1 MTKVNVIIDFS
12 KWNKKI
18 SEPKNY
24 IKKKVRKIKR
34 NKFLKGNNKEFSL
47 FLTSSKKM
55 KNLNFKFKNKN
66 KSTDVLSFPNND
78 KFLNTDYL
86 GDVAINF
93 EIVDK
98 RSKDTNF
105 NYEFDRMWVHGY
117 LHLLGFDHKKN
128 KDFAKMS
135 KIEKKMNYGFYQPC
149 AAVNYPGKEVPYT
162 RIIEYKHFLNQ
173 ESPHTVIVSETTN
186 DHGEPYYPVPN
197 KKNMDLYQRYQ
208 KLAEHEQ
215 THSGIYFVGRLA
227 NYKYF
232 NMDQAIK
239 NAINFFETKFL

>member
-1 MTKVNVIIDFS
+1 MTKVNVIVDFS

-47 FLTSSKKM
+47 LLTSSKKM

-78 KFLNTDYL
+78 KFLNTGYL

-98 RSKDTNF
+98 RSKNTNF

-117 LHLLGFDHKKN
+117 LHLLGFDHKKI
-128 KDFAKMS
+128 KDFDKMS
-135 KIEKKMNYGFYQPC
+135 KIEKKILDCFD
-149 AAVNYPGKEVPYT
+149 
-162 RIIEYKHFLNQ
+162 
-173 ESPHTVIVSETTN
+173 HT
-186 DHGEPYYPVPN
+186 
-197 KKNMDLYQRYQ
+197 
-208 KLAEHEQ
+208 
-215 THSGIYFVGRLA
+215 F
-227 NYKYF
+227 
-232 NMDQAIK
+232 
-239 NAINFFETKFL
+239 

>member
-47 FLTSSKKM
+47 LLTSSKKM
-55 KNLNFKFKNKN
+55 KNLNLKFKNKN

-86 GDVAINF
+86 GDVAVNF
-93 EIVDK
+93 EVVDK
-98 RSKDTNF
+98 RSKNTNF

-117 LHLLGFDHKKN
+117 LHLLGFDHKKI

-135 KIEKKMNYGFYQPC
+135 KIEKKILDCFD
-149 AAVNYPGKEVPYT
+149 
-162 RIIEYKHFLNQ
+162 
-173 ESPHTVIVSETTN
+173 HT
-186 DHGEPYYPVPN
+186 
-197 KKNMDLYQRYQ
+197 
-208 KLAEHEQ
+208 
-215 THSGIYFVGRLA
+215 F
-227 NYKYF
+227 
-232 NMDQAIK
+232 
-239 NAINFFETKFL
+239 

>member
-24 IKKKVRKIKR
+24 IKKKISKIKR

-78 KFLNTDYL
+78 KFLNTNYL

-117 LHLLGFDHKKN
+117 LHLLGFDHKKI
-128 KDFAKMS
+128 KDFDKMS
-135 KIEKKMNYGFYQPC
+135 KIEKKILDCFD
-149 AAVNYPGKEVPYT
+149 
-162 RIIEYKHFLNQ
+162 
-173 ESPHTVIVSETTN
+173 HT
-186 DHGEPYYPVPN
+186 
-197 KKNMDLYQRYQ
+197 
-208 KLAEHEQ
+208 
-215 THSGIYFVGRLA
+215 F
-227 NYKYF
+227 
-232 NMDQAIK
+232 
-239 NAINFFETKFL
+239 

>member
-24 IKKKVRKIKR
+24 IKKKFRKIKR
-34 NKFLKGNNKEFSL
+34 NKFLKGDNKEFSL
-47 FLTSSKKM
+47 LLTSSKKM
-55 KNLNFKFKNKN
+55 KNLNLKFKNKN

-78 KFLNTDYL
+78 KFLNTNYL

-117 LHLLGFDHKKN
+117 LHLLGFDHKKI
-128 KDFAKMS
+128 KDFNKMS
-135 KIEKKMNYGFYQPC
+135 KIEKKILDCFD
-149 AAVNYPGKEVPYT
+149 
-162 RIIEYKHFLNQ
+162 
-173 ESPHTVIVSETTN
+173 HT
-186 DHGEPYYPVPN
+186 
-197 KKNMDLYQRYQ
+197 
-208 KLAEHEQ
+208 
-215 THSGIYFVGRLA
+215 F
-227 NYKYF
+227 
-232 NMDQAIK
+232 
-239 NAINFFETKFL
+239 

>member
-24 IKKKVRKIKR
+24 IKKRFRKIKR
-34 NKFLKGNNKEFSL
+34 NKFLRGNNKEFSL
-47 FLTSSKKM
+47 LLTSSKKM
-55 KNLNFKFKNKN
+55 KNLNLKFKNKN
-66 KSTDVLSFPNND
+66 KSTDVLSFTNND
-78 KFLNTDYL
+78 KFLNADYL

-117 LHLLGFDHKKN
+117 LHLLGFDHKKI

-135 KIEKKMNYGFYQPC
+135 KIEKKILDCF
-149 AAVNYPGKEVPYT
+149 
-162 RIIEYKHFLNQ
+162 
-173 ESPHTVIVSETTN
+173 
-186 DHGEPYYPVPN
+186 DH
-197 KKNMDLYQRYQ
+197 
-208 KLAEHEQ
+208 
-215 THSGIYFVGRLA
+215 
-227 NYKYF
+227 
-232 NMDQAIK
+232 
-239 NAINFFETKFL
+239 KF

>member
-78 KFLNTDYL
+78 KFLNTNYL

-117 LHLLGFDHKKN
+117 LHLLGFDHKKI
-128 KDFAKMS
+128 KDFNKMS
-135 KIEKKMNYGFYQPC
+135 KIEKKILDCFD
-149 AAVNYPGKEVPYT
+149 
-162 RIIEYKHFLNQ
+162 
-173 ESPHTVIVSETTN
+173 HT
-186 DHGEPYYPVPN
+186 
-197 KKNMDLYQRYQ
+197 
-208 KLAEHEQ
+208 
-215 THSGIYFVGRLA
+215 F
-227 NYKYF
+227 
-232 NMDQAIK
+232 
-239 NAINFFETKFL
+239 

>member
-78 KFLNTDYL
+78 KFLNTNYL

-105 NYEFDRMWVHGY
+105 NYEFDRMWLHGY
-117 LHLLGFDHKKN
+117 LHLLGFDHKKI
-128 KDFAKMS
+128 KDFDKMS
-135 KIEKKMNYGFYQPC
+135 KIEKKILDCFD
-149 AAVNYPGKEVPYT
+149 
-162 RIIEYKHFLNQ
+162 
-173 ESPHTVIVSETTN
+173 HT
-186 DHGEPYYPVPN
+186 
-197 KKNMDLYQRYQ
+197 
-208 KLAEHEQ
+208 
-215 THSGIYFVGRLA
+215 F
-227 NYKYF
+227 
-232 NMDQAIK
+232 
-239 NAINFFETKFL
+239 

>member
-1 MTKVNVIIDFS
+1 MTKVNVIVDFS

-24 IKKKVRKIKR
+24 IKKKVSKIKR

-98 RSKDTNF
+98 RSKNTNF

-117 LHLLGFDHKKN
+117 LHLLGFDHKKI
-128 KDFAKMS
+128 KDFDKMS
-135 KIEKKMNYGFYQPC
+135 KIEKKILDCFD
-149 AAVNYPGKEVPYT
+149 
-162 RIIEYKHFLNQ
+162 
-173 ESPHTVIVSETTN
+173 HT
-186 DHGEPYYPVPN
+186 
-197 KKNMDLYQRYQ
+197 
-208 KLAEHEQ
+208 
-215 THSGIYFVGRLA
+215 F
-227 NYKYF
+227 
-232 NMDQAIK
+232 
-239 NAINFFETKFL
+239 

>member
-78 KFLNTDYL
+78 KFLNTNYL

-117 LHLLGFDHKKN
+117 LHLLGFDHKKV
-128 KDFAKMS
+128 KDFDKMS
-135 KIEKKMNYGFYQPC
+135 KIEKKILDCFD
-149 AAVNYPGKEVPYT
+149 
-162 RIIEYKHFLNQ
+162 
-173 ESPHTVIVSETTN
+173 HT
-186 DHGEPYYPVPN
+186 
-197 KKNMDLYQRYQ
+197 
-208 KLAEHEQ
+208 
-215 THSGIYFVGRLA
+215 F
-227 NYKYF
+227 
-232 NMDQAIK
+232 
-239 NAINFFETKFL
+239 

>member
-1 MTKVNVIIDFS
+1 MTKVNVIVDFS

-47 FLTSSKKM
+47 LLTSSKKM

-117 LHLLGFDHKKN
+117 LHLLGFDHKKI
-128 KDFAKMS
+128 KDFDKMS
-135 KIEKKMNYGFYQPC
+135 KIEKKILDCFD
-149 AAVNYPGKEVPYT
+149 
-162 RIIEYKHFLNQ
+162 
-173 ESPHTVIVSETTN
+173 HT
-186 DHGEPYYPVPN
+186 
-197 KKNMDLYQRYQ
+197 
-208 KLAEHEQ
+208 
-215 THSGIYFVGRLA
+215 F
-227 NYKYF
+227 
-232 NMDQAIK
+232 
-239 NAINFFETKFL
+239 

>member
-24 IKKKVRKIKR
+24 IKKKFRKIKR

-47 FLTSSKKM
+47 LLTSSKKM

-78 KFLNTDYL
+78 KFLNTNYL

-117 LHLLGFDHKKN
+117 LHLLGFAHKKI
-128 KDFAKMS
+128 KDFNKMS
-135 KIEKKMNYGFYQPC
+135 KIEKKILDCFD
-149 AAVNYPGKEVPYT
+149 
-162 RIIEYKHFLNQ
+162 
-173 ESPHTVIVSETTN
+173 HT
-186 DHGEPYYPVPN
+186 
-197 KKNMDLYQRYQ
+197 
-208 KLAEHEQ
+208 
-215 THSGIYFVGRLA
+215 F
-227 NYKYF
+227 
-232 NMDQAIK
+232 
-239 NAINFFETKFL
+239 

>member
-47 FLTSSKKM
+47 LLTSSKKM

-86 GDVAINF
+86 GDVAVNF
-93 EIVDK
+93 EVVDK
-98 RSKDTNF
+98 RSKNTNF

-117 LHLLGFDHKKN
+117 LHLLGFDHKKI
-128 KDFAKMS
+128 KDFDKMS
-135 KIEKKMNYGFYQPC
+135 KIEKKILDCFD
-149 AAVNYPGKEVPYT
+149 
-162 RIIEYKHFLNQ
+162 
-173 ESPHTVIVSETTN
+173 HT
-186 DHGEPYYPVPN
+186 
-197 KKNMDLYQRYQ
+197 
-208 KLAEHEQ
+208 
-215 THSGIYFVGRLA
+215 F
-227 NYKYF
+227 
-232 NMDQAIK
+232 
-239 NAINFFETKFL
+239 

>member
-47 FLTSSKKM
+47 LLTSSKKM
-55 KNLNFKFKNKN
+55 KNLNLKFKNKN

-86 GDVAINF
+86 GDIAINF

-98 RSKDTNF
+98 RSKNTNF

-117 LHLLGFDHKKN
+117 LHLLGFDHKKI
-128 KDFAKMS
+128 KDFDKMS
-135 KIEKKMNYGFYQPC
+135 KIEKKILDCFD
-149 AAVNYPGKEVPYT
+149 
-162 RIIEYKHFLNQ
+162 
-173 ESPHTVIVSETTN
+173 HT
-186 DHGEPYYPVPN
+186 
-197 KKNMDLYQRYQ
+197 
-208 KLAEHEQ
+208 
-215 THSGIYFVGRLA
+215 F
-227 NYKYF
+227 
-232 NMDQAIK
+232 
-239 NAINFFETKFL
+239 

>member
-47 FLTSSKKM
+47 LLTSSKKM
-55 KNLNFKFKNKN
+55 RNLNLKFKNKN
-66 KSTDVLSFPNND
+66 KTTDVLSFPNND
-78 KFLNTDYL
+78 KFLNTNYL

-117 LHLLGFDHKKN
+117 LHLLGFDHKKV
-128 KDFAKMS
+128 KDFDKMS
-135 KIEKKMNYGFYQPC
+135 KIEKKILDCFD
-149 AAVNYPGKEVPYT
+149 
-162 RIIEYKHFLNQ
+162 
-173 ESPHTVIVSETTN
+173 HT
-186 DHGEPYYPVPN
+186 
-197 KKNMDLYQRYQ
+197 
-208 KLAEHEQ
+208 
-215 THSGIYFVGRLA
+215 F
-227 NYKYF
+227 
-232 NMDQAIK
+232 
-239 NAINFFETKFL
+239 

>member
-1 MTKVNVIIDFS
+1 MTKVNVIVDFS

-24 IKKKVRKIKR
+24 IKKKVSKIKR

-47 FLTSSKKM
+47 LLTSSKKM
-55 KNLNFKFKNKN
+55 RNLNLKFKNKN

-117 LHLLGFDHKKN
+117 LHLLGFDHKKI
-128 KDFAKMS
+128 KDFDKMS
-135 KIEKKMNYGFYQPC
+135 KIEKKILDCFD
-149 AAVNYPGKEVPYT
+149 
-162 RIIEYKHFLNQ
+162 
-173 ESPHTVIVSETTN
+173 HT
-186 DHGEPYYPVPN
+186 
-197 KKNMDLYQRYQ
+197 
-208 KLAEHEQ
+208 
-215 THSGIYFVGRLA
+215 F
-227 NYKYF
+227 
-232 NMDQAIK
+232 
-239 NAINFFETKFL
+239 

>member
-1 MTKVNVIIDFS
+1 MTIVNVIIDFS

-47 FLTSSKKM
+47 LLTSSKKM
-55 KNLNFKFKNKN
+55 KNLNLKFKNKN
-66 KSTDVLSFPNND
+66 KPTDVLSFPNND
-78 KFLNTDYL
+78 KFINKDYL

-98 RSKDTNF
+98 RSRKTNF

-117 LHLLGFDHKKN
+117 LHLLGFDHKKI

-135 KIEKKMNYGFYQPC
+135 KIEKKILDCFD
-149 AAVNYPGKEVPYT
+149 
-162 RIIEYKHFLNQ
+162 
-173 ESPHTVIVSETTN
+173 HT
-186 DHGEPYYPVPN
+186 
-197 KKNMDLYQRYQ
+197 
-208 KLAEHEQ
+208 
-215 THSGIYFVGRLA
+215 F
-227 NYKYF
+227 
-232 NMDQAIK
+232 
-239 NAINFFETKFL
+239 

>member
-34 NKFLKGNNKEFSL
+34 NKFLISNKKEFSL
-47 FLTSSKKM
+47 LLTSSKKM
-55 KNLNFKFKNKN
+55 RNLNLKFKNKN

-78 KFLNTDYL
+78 KFINKDYL

-98 RSKDTNF
+98 RSKKTNF

-117 LHLLGFDHKKN
+117 LHLLGFDHKKI

-135 KIEKKMNYGFYQPC
+135 KIEKKILDCFD
-149 AAVNYPGKEVPYT
+149 
-162 RIIEYKHFLNQ
+162 
-173 ESPHTVIVSETTN
+173 HT
-186 DHGEPYYPVPN
+186 
-197 KKNMDLYQRYQ
+197 
-208 KLAEHEQ
+208 
-215 THSGIYFVGRLA
+215 F
-227 NYKYF
+227 
-232 NMDQAIK
+232 
-239 NAINFFETKFL
+239 

>member
-47 FLTSSKKM
+47 LLTSSKKM
-55 KNLNFKFKNKN
+55 RNLNLKFKNKN
-66 KSTDVLSFPNND
+66 KTTDVLSFPNND

-117 LHLLGFDHKKN
+117 LHLLGFDHKKI
-128 KDFAKMS
+128 KDFNKMS
-135 KIEKKMNYGFYQPC
+135 KIEKKILDCFD
-149 AAVNYPGKEVPYT
+149 
-162 RIIEYKHFLNQ
+162 
-173 ESPHTVIVSETTN
+173 HT
-186 DHGEPYYPVPN
+186 
-197 KKNMDLYQRYQ
+197 
-208 KLAEHEQ
+208 
-215 THSGIYFVGRLA
+215 F
-227 NYKYF
+227 
-232 NMDQAIK
+232 
-239 NAINFFETKFL
+239 

>member
-24 IKKKVRKIKR
+24 IKKRFRKIKR
-34 NKFLKGNNKEFSL
+34 NKFLRGNNKEFSL
-47 FLTSSKKM
+47 LLTSSKKM
-55 KNLNFKFKNKN
+55 KNLNLKFKNKN

-78 KFLNTDYL
+78 KFLNTNYL

-117 LHLLGFDHKKN
+117 LHLLGFDHKKV
-128 KDFAKMS
+128 KDFDKMS
-135 KIEKKMNYGFYQPC
+135 KIEKKILDCFD
-149 AAVNYPGKEVPYT
+149 YT
-162 RIIEYKHFLNQ
+162 F
-173 ESPHTVIVSETTN
+173 
-186 DHGEPYYPVPN
+186 
-197 KKNMDLYQRYQ
+197 
-208 KLAEHEQ
+208 
-215 THSGIYFVGRLA
+215 
-227 NYKYF
+227 
-232 NMDQAIK
+232 
-239 NAINFFETKFL
+239 

>member
-47 FLTSSKKM
+47 LLTSSKKM

-78 KFLNTDYL
+78 KFLNTGYL

-98 RSKDTNF
+98 RSKNTNF

-117 LHLLGFDHKKN
+117 LHLLGFDHKKI

-135 KIEKKMNYGFYQPC
+135 KIEKKILDCFD
-149 AAVNYPGKEVPYT
+149 
-162 RIIEYKHFLNQ
+162 
-173 ESPHTVIVSETTN
+173 HT
-186 DHGEPYYPVPN
+186 
-197 KKNMDLYQRYQ
+197 
-208 KLAEHEQ
+208 
-215 THSGIYFVGRLA
+215 F
-227 NYKYF
+227 
-232 NMDQAIK
+232 
-239 NAINFFETKFL
+239 

>member
-47 FLTSSKKM
+47 LLTSSKKM
-55 KNLNFKFKNKN
+55 RNLNLKFKNKN
-66 KSTDVLSFPNND
+66 KTTDVLSFPNND
-78 KFLNTDYL
+78 KFLNTNYL

-117 LHLLGFDHKKN
+117 LHLLGFDHKKI

-135 KIEKKMNYGFYQPC
+135 KIEKKILDCFD
-149 AAVNYPGKEVPYT
+149 
-162 RIIEYKHFLNQ
+162 
-173 ESPHTVIVSETTN
+173 HT
-186 DHGEPYYPVPN
+186 
-197 KKNMDLYQRYQ
+197 
-208 KLAEHEQ
+208 
-215 THSGIYFVGRLA
+215 F
-227 NYKYF
+227 
-232 NMDQAIK
+232 
-239 NAINFFETKFL
+239 

>member
-47 FLTSSKKM
+47 LLTSSKKM

-78 KFLNTDYL
+78 KFLNTNYL

-117 LHLLGFDHKKN
+117 LHLLGFDHKKI
-128 KDFAKMS
+128 KDFDKMS
-135 KIEKKMNYGFYQPC
+135 KIEKKILDCFD
-149 AAVNYPGKEVPYT
+149 
-162 RIIEYKHFLNQ
+162 
-173 ESPHTVIVSETTN
+173 HT
-186 DHGEPYYPVPN
+186 
-197 KKNMDLYQRYQ
+197 
-208 KLAEHEQ
+208 
-215 THSGIYFVGRLA
+215 F
-227 NYKYF
+227 
-232 NMDQAIK
+232 
-239 NAINFFETKFL
+239 